1 MTSLFMTLI
10 FYSCILIMLVM
21 NLNDAKPKKNII
33 LGATIPVSHQND
45 ARVTEIVKQYKKESI
60 IAHVILT
67 ALLIPSVFVSMSANL
82 FYSMTWLVFAM
93 VGQQYPFIR
102 ANKALI
108 QYKKEQ
114 GLRGETSKVVDLKL
128 SAVDIKAS
136 SPWISMIPFVLS
148 LGPIVYTVAN
158 PADGK
163 LGTLLFAYITTSA
176 CILLCMVLHIFVARR
191 AKDVVSNNTDI
202 NKALSVIRTRNWA
215 KMFIG
220 TNFILCILNYMMFAD
235 IAFSAFSANTMFI
248 AIVVITVVLLGFAMY
263 VEFDTRNKQYKY
275 TTANPEFSSA
285 ILDEDDYWIWGMFYY
300 NPNDNR
306 FMIPDRV
313 GSNTTVN
320 MAKPA
325 GKAMMGVSALL
336 IAACPFIGAYF
347 YYADQVPMTLEFTD
361 TAIIA
366 THMSEEYNIPLDEIV
381 KQEKFDEVPEIIS
394 KINGYATD
402 KVYKG
407 TFSTKDYGVCEV
419 FFSTDATEFYVVE
432 TEDETYI
439 LGE

>member
-1 MTSLFMTLI
+1 MIIFMTLT

-21 NLNDAKPKKNII
+21 NLNNAKPKKNII

-45 ARVTEIVKQYKKESI
+45 ARVAEIVKQYKKESI
-60 IAHVILT
+60 IAHIILT
-67 ALLIPSVFVSMSANL
+67 VLLIPSLFVSMSANL
-82 FYSMTWLVFAM
+82 FYLMTWLVFAM

-102 ANKALI
+102 ANRALL

-114 GLRGETSKVVDLKL
+114 GFRGETSKIVDLKL
-128 SAVDIKAS
+128 SAIDIKAP
-136 SPWISMIPFVLS
+136 SPWISIVPFILS
-148 LGPIVYTVAN
+148 LGPVVYTIVN
-158 PADGK
+158 SNNGK
-163 LGTLLFAYITTSA
+163 LGTLLFAYVTMSA

-191 AKDVVSNNTDI
+191 AKDVVSDNTDI

-220 TNFILCILNYMMFAD
+220 TNFILCLLNYVMFAD
-235 IAFSAFSANTMFI
+235 IAFCAFSANTMFI
-248 AIVVITVVLLGFAMY
+248 AVTLITAVLIGFAMY

-275 TTANPEFSSA
+275 TTANPDFSTA
-285 ILDEDDYWIWGMFYY
+285 ILDEDDYWLWGMFYY

-313 GSNTTVN
+313 GANTTVN
-320 MAKPA
+320 IGKPA
-325 GKAMMGVSALL
+325 GMIMMGVSGLI

-366 THMSEEYNIPLDEIV
+366 THMSEEYNIPRDEIV

-419 FFSTDATEFYVVE
+419 FFSTDATEFYLVE
-432 TEDETYI
+432 TEDEIYI
-439 LGE
+439 LGK